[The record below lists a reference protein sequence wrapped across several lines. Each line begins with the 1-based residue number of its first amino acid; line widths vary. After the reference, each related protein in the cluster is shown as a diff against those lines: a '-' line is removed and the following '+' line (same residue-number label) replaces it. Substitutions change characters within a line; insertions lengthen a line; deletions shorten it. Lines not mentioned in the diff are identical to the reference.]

1 MPSTGKSRWLE
12 CTIGASARRPRSSR
26 KNEMSR
32 SPCGTSRSSR
42 SLRSSSSRR
51 ARIAPRRWIPTIAR
65 RSAPSPVAFFSTIWW
80 ARRTSVRRMSS
91 PSRTTFSSAKPP
103 PFLASRDLVKGTR
116 QTVAA
121 PSAAARSGP
130 VRSGAGGGVRRL
142 PALELRLPPLGERD
156 RDRVEVA
163 RDDRALEDRARL
175 VADLAAA
182 VAGRDV
188 REREQADVGLARD
201 AGRLARRG
209 VPGLERA
216 LALLLHERRL
226 VDEDVGAVGGDADH
240 LARRRVAR
248 EHDLA
253 AGAVGAD
260 HLLGTDAVD
269 GLPALQPA

>member
-1 MPSTGKSRWLE
+1 
-12 CTIGASARRPRSSR
+12 
-26 KNEMSR
+26 MSR

-42 SLRSSSSRR
+42 SARSSWSRR

-65 RSAPSPVAFFSTIWW
+65 RSAPPPVAFFSTISW
-80 ARRTSVRRMSS
+80 AMRTSVRRMSS

-121 PSAAARSGP
+121 PSAAARPGP
-130 VRSGAGGGVRRL
+130 VRSGACGGVRRL
-142 PALELRLPPLGERD
+142 PALELRLPPLGERA

-201 AGRLARRG
+201 LGRLAG
-209 VPGLERA
+209 GAVAGLEGA
-216 LALLLHERRL
+216 LALVLDEGRL
-226 VDEDVGAVGGDADH
+226 VDEQVRAVGGDPDH
-240 LARRRVAR
+240 VARRRVAR

-253 AGAVGAD
+253 PRPLRPD
-260 HLLGTDAVD
+260 DLLGPHAVD
-269 GLPALQPA
+269 GLAALQAPEV